1 MRATKA
7 WQKVTSAF
15 KKPFQ
20 KLFTKT
26 PERPEPGEAFFRE
39 SGESVYYQK
48 KGVRKHRKRRK
59 RMENKSRA
67 INYLELLIIVKT
79 KKDEKS
85 RRQSNL
91 EKVPSLKRSGEKN
104 R

>member
-7 WQKVTSAF
+7 WQKFTTAF

-26 PERPEPGEAFFRE
+26 PERPEVGDAFFHRE
-39 SGESVYYQK
+39 SGESVYLQK
-48 KGVRKHRKRRK
+48 KTLRKLRKRRK

-67 INYLELLIIVKT
+67 VNYQKN
-79 KKDEKS
+79 KK
-85 RRQSNL
+85 R
-91 EKVPSLKRSGEKN
+91 
-104 R
+104 